1 MRLPSF
7 TRPVTGARTRL
18 VCGATFAFAL
28 AAGASVWAAF
38 SGAIYTSEADGTRVN
53 QNLYDSKPLVYLNG
67 GPQNQNGS
75 GLPDGRLF
83 LLRHRSQ
90 RRHAAVDGSQ
100 PSVVNSW

>member
-28 AAGASVWAAF
+28 AAAASVWASF

-53 QNLYDSKPLVYLNG
+53 QNLYDSKLARVLE
-67 GPQNQNGS
+67 
-75 GLPDGRLF
+75 
-83 LLRHRSQ
+83 
-90 RRHAAVDGSQ
+90 RRPAEPARFGVA
-100 PSVVNSW
+100 

>member
-38 SGAIYTSEADGTRVN
+38 SGAIYTSDADGTASIRTSMTAN
-53 QNLYDSKPLVYLNG
+53 
-67 GPQNQNGS
+67 
-75 GLPDGRLF
+75 
-83 LLRHRSQ
+83 
-90 RRHAAVDGSQ
+90 
-100 PSVVNSW
+100 PSST

>member
-38 SGAIYTSEADGTRVN
+38 SGAILHERGRGTRVN
-53 QNLYDSKPLVYLNG
+53 QNLYDSKAARVPE
-67 GPQNQNGS
+67 
-75 GLPDGRLF
+75 
-83 LLRHRSQ
+83 
-90 RRHAAVDGSQ
+90 RRPAEPERFGVA
-100 PSVVNSW
+100 